1 MKRDSGREVSVG
13 PLDKPDDRLPLE
25 HRSSSYM
32 EEVFAFRR
40 MRFAIMV
47 RMACSVHGVREESSR
62 MDR

>member
-32 EEVFAFRR
+32 EEVFAFPQDAFRH
-40 MRFAIMV
+40 
-47 RMACSVHGVREESSR
+47 HGTDGLLRPR
-62 MDR
+62 C